1 MKTLHLSIITFFLI
15 TVTIFLIALQHGYAS
30 TCSVKETALTI
41 PQFYRVSD
49 SVFVGTITSIDN
61 YTDGQWKIQFNAEKI
76 WKGEKYPMVTLLAGS
91 LQACGYSLVDGE
103 KYLVFANGSPL
114 NYNPWATKPYSSAQS
129 DIVLLNDPKFQS
141 EEILK
146 ENLNKKLEAAKNIIS
161 NLMVSRMSSIPF
173 NEVGVD
179 VINSTLD
186 IGIDSTKAILSETE
200 YQMKIKEIVGDIPI
214 KITFGQIVPDT
225 GSSTNTI
232 SGEHSLS
239 SLLLSPLKQFK
250 SGISLNDIQ
259 CKTDFVLMIKATD
272 NSPACVKPDTS
283 SILIERGWAKPV

>member
-1 MKTLHLSIITFFLI
+1 MKIVILSLSVLILSVMFF
-15 TVTIFLIALQHGYAS
+15 TMSQHSYAS
-30 TCSVKETALTI
+30 TCAVKESSLTV
-41 PQFYRVSD
+41 PQFYLSSD
-49 SVFVGTITSIDN
+49 SVFVGTVSSINN
-61 YTDGQWKIQFNAEKI
+61 YTNHQWKVQFNPEKI
-76 WKGEKYPMVTLLAGS
+76 WKGEQNSTITLVTS
-91 LQACGYSLVDGE
+91 SPQACGYSLIKGE